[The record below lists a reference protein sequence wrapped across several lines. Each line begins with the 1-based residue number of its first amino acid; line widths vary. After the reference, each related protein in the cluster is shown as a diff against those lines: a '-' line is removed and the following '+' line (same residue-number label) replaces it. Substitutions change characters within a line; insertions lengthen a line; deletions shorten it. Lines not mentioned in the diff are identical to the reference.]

1 MAALGCMTYAAEGMG
16 SLTQTAA
23 VFSSDLV
30 KEHSSYSA
38 GGLATCQMDNS
49 CRTCKMPVKEHT
61 ASYGGFESYGS
72 GKVSPNAGEGH
83 SCA

>member
-1 MAALGCMTYAAEGMG
+1 MP
-16 SLTQTAA
+16 SAA

-61 ASYGGFESYGS
+61 ASYGGFESCGS
-72 GKVSPNAGEGH
+72 GKFRQMQEKDIPALRLIARGNKQPL
-83 SCA
+83 